1 MSIPLA
7 PSPPDPHASGRTGS
21 SSRSIH
27 IASLSRFCI
36 SAFMQCSLQ
45 LPLSAADP
53 HASGRS
59 PSPVRSARTATLPGD
74 YHPRSFIGVSLLP
87 LLIRSIP
94 RFHARRFLPMDKG
107 YQAFFPPL
115 QPSMLRTSL
124 QGRPPQSPWR
134 FIAPFHS
141 FRRSTKLTPSRR
153 PYNKKSA
160 TPAVI
165 SRRHQRS

>member
-1 MSIPLA
+1 M
-7 PSPPDPHASGRTGS
+7 
-21 SSRSIH
+21 
-27 IASLSRFCI
+27 
-36 SAFMQCSLQ
+36 
-45 LPLSAADP
+45 
-53 HASGRS
+53 
-59 PSPVRSARTATLPGD
+59 
-74 YHPRSFIGVSLLP
+74 SLLP

-94 RFHARRFLPMDKG
+94 RFHARRFLPMGKG
-107 YQAFFPPL
+107 SQAFFPPL

-165 SRRHQRS
+165 SRRHQRSLLRAPSCHRLRSTRVGSRLVTPQAKTGRCAPQFFHCSVPAQGCISCSTQSNYILKTFILI